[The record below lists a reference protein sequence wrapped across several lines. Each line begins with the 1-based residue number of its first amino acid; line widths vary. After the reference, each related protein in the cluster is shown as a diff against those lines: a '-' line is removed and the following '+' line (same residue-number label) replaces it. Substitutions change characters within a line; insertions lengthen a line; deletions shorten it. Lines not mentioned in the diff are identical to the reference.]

1 MNNASQ
7 ILAVNIATVI
17 LQSLL
22 YGVFLVCFFV
32 NLYLRVSKYANPKQ
46 FRTRAWCPV
55 VVSTMAIFLTHSGH
69 WILTVVC
76 FSAAVLSGSLD
87 TEAALLYYGPDSS
100 QRTQVVRIALND
112 MTVVI
117 GDAVIIHRLWLI
129 WNRNFSVV
137 VLPIISWVG
146 VLVCG
151 VAIVYLQS
159 HAEHNVFAT
168 RAGGWVTANWALPM
182 MRVYI
187 NVYCTALIAW
197 QIWSTSRVVGD
208 LGDGH
213 LMPVLAILIESAA
226 MWTCVLPSPAPFRP
240 TPNLTCI
247 PRSAWLVFFAVA
259 YQRRSLAEL
268 IAQDLTPSM
277 VALTNMFI
285 HLRVA
290 FGWSRTY
297 IGIFRVTMEMADSDI
312 LGRVSTSTSPPDSN
326 K

>member
-1 MNNASQ
+1 MNSASQ

-22 YGVFLVCFFV
+22 YGIFLVCFFI

-46 FRTRAWCPV
+46 FRTAWWNPV
-55 VVSTMAIFLTHSGH
+55 VVSMVAILLTHSGH

-76 FSAAVLSGSLD
+76 FAAAVLSGSLD

-100 QRTQVVRIALND
+100 QRTQVVRSALAD
-112 MTVVI
+112 MTVLI

-151 VAIVYLQS
+151 VAVTYLQS
-159 HAEHNVFAT
+159 HGGNDVFAT

-182 MRVYI
+182 MRVI

-197 QIWSTSRVVGD
+197 QIWSTSRVVKD
-208 LGDGH
+208 LGDGL
-213 LMPVLAILIESAA
+213 LMPVLAILVESAA
-226 MWTCVLPSPAPFRP
+226 MWT
-240 TPNLTCI
+240 
-247 PRSAWLVFFAVA
+247 AWAVFFAVA
-259 YQRRSLAEL
+259 YQTHSLSEL
-268 IAQDLTPSM
+268 IAQDLMPSM
-277 VALTNMFI
+277 VALTNIFI

-290 FGWSRTY
+290 FGWSRTSTQ
-297 IGIFRVTMEMADSDI
+297 GTSRSDVMTSDADMGMFQVTMETADSHI
-312 LGRVSTSTSPPDSN
+312 LGRFSTSTSPPNSN